1 MLERSASQLLSERGD
16 LGQSLTEAAGS
27 RQFTGPATPAAQVI
41 PVTTAPAA
49 MQPLSPTSLA
59 PPAAAQTQFDIS
71 LPVLDPAWQTA
82 VNERVVWMAGRGVQ
96 SAELRLSPAEL
107 GPLQVQ
113 LAVDERGVS
122 VTINATHAA
131 TREALEGAIP
141 RLREMLSEQG
151 MNLNG
156 ATVSDQGVDGRA
168 QHEAEE
174 GEAATSM
181 ASLADDETPAPES
194 GSSHVARRP
203 SPDSMVDLFA

>member
-1 MLERSASQLLSERGD
+1 MQPVAP
-16 LGQSLTEAAGS
+16 TTAV
-27 RQFTGPATPAAQVI
+27 PAT
-41 PVTTAPAA
+41 T
-49 MQPLSPTSLA
+49 QP
-59 PPAAAQTQFDIS
+59 QFDIS
-71 LPVLDPAWQTA
+71 VPVLDPAWQTA
-82 VNERVVWMAGRGVQ
+82 VNERVVMMAGRGMQ

-156 ATVSDQGVDGRA
+156 ATVSDQGVDARA
-168 QHEAEE
+168 QRDA
-174 GEAATSM
+174 GDSDATGTVSSLTDDEAAV
-181 ASLADDETPAPES
+181 AETDIAAIS
-194 GSSHVARRP
+194 RRAR
-203 SPDSMVDLFA
+203 PDSMVDLFA